1 VNATVNLSGV
11 DLNLLHVFDALMTER
26 SVTRAGQRVGLTQ
39 PAVSNAL
46 GRLRQVF
53 DDELFIKTANG
64 MVPTARAEAL
74 AMPIR
79 AALETIRTALSANGA
94 FTPETSERTF
104 TLGMNDYVEFTL
116 LPSLMHELR
125 RVAPGIRLHV
135 RATNRVTGLEA
146 LDTAAVDLAIGSF
159 PAIKSWHRSESLFS
173 ENWVC
178 VGCDCN
184 SMLPQ
189 SDQITL
195 DAYLAGP
202 HLVVTS
208 REESG
213 NADGLLGDFDDLLRR
228 RGLPNRRVV
237 ATIPHFL
244 AAPFVIERTPLLA
257 TMEERLARRH
267 LGHLGLRLFKLPF
280 EVASFEVVQ
289 VWHRRDEADPGH
301 RWLRTRIET
310 LAADIAAGNFPLRKE
325 DR

>member
-53 DDELFIKTANG
+53 GDELFIKTANG

-79 AALETIRTALSANGA
+79 AALETIRTALSTNGG
-94 FTPETSERTF
+94 FTPETSDRTF

-116 LPSLMHELR
+116 LPSLMYELR

-135 RATNRVTGLEA
+135 RAINRVTGLEL
-146 LDTAAVDLAIGSF
+146 LDTAAIDLAIGTF
-159 PAIKSWHRSESLFS
+159 PSIKSWHKRRLLFS

-184 SMLPQ
+184 PMLPEQ
-189 SDQITL
+189 DQISL
-195 DAYLAGP
+195 DTYLASL

-213 NADGLLGDFDDLLRR
+213 NADGLLGDFDDLLRQH
-228 RGLPNRRVV
+228 GLPRRRVA

-257 TMEERLARRH
+257 TIEERLARRH
-267 LGHLGLRLFKLPF
+267 AGHLGLRLFKLPF
-280 EVASFEVVQ
+280 EIAGFEVVQ
-289 VWHRRDEADPGH
+289 VWHRREEADPAH
-301 RWLRTRIET
+301 LWLRTQIET
-310 LAADIAAGNFPLRKE
+310 LAADIAAGNFPFRKE